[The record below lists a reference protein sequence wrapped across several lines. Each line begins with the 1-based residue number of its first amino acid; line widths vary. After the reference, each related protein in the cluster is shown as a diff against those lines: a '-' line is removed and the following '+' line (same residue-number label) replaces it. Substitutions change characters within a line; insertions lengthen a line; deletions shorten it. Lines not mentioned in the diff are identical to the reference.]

1 MCVVRVT
8 KVKISQGAIL
18 FVCLPRTLQL
28 LPFVILR
35 GMLENMQEDI
45 KVSALHHWIS

>member
-1 MCVVRVT
+1 MVGEA
-8 KVKISQGAIL
+8 KVKKSQGAIL

-28 LPFVILR
+28 LPFNILH

-45 KVSALHHWIS
+45 KVSALCH